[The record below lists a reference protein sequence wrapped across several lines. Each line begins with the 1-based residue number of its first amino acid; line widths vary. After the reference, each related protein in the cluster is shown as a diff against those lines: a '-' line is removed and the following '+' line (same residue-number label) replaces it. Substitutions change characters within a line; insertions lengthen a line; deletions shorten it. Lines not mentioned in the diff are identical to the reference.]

1 MNRHRV
7 SVSVDE
13 EHLDTIGAVAD
24 ALRGHGMEV
33 EQVMNNLG
41 IISGVVP
48 EDVRNALISVE
59 GVMSV
64 DEAQEIRLPPPHSPI
79 Q

>member
-1 MNRHRV
+1 MISHRV

-13 EHLDTIGAVAD
+13 EHLEAIGAVAD
-24 ALRGHGMEV
+24 ALRSQGMEV
-33 EQVMNNLG
+33 EQVMGNLG
-41 IISGVVP
+41 IISGVVA
-48 EDVRNALISVE
+48 EGAREALRGVE

-64 DEAQEIRLPPPHSPI
+64 DEAQGFQLAPPESPI